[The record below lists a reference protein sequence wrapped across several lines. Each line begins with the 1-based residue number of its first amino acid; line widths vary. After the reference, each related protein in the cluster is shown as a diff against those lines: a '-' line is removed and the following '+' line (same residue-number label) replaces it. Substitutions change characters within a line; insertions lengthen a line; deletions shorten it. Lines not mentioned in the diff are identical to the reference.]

1 MCLGLGNTASVGLW
15 IQRTRNPAGELMQ
28 VGIADPG
35 GGPDAGGH
43 SRRSRVHVHLGIA
56 AKCTDT
62 RAPAKDGRIHSN

>member
-1 MCLGLGNTASVGLW
+1 
-15 IQRTRNPAGELMQ
+15 MQ

-43 SRRSRVHVHLGIA
+43 SRQSRVHVHLGIA

-62 RAPAKDGRIHSN
+62 RAPARDGRIHSN